1 LTHNGTPY
9 SYKKLK
15 EILSPIETDI
25 FVIAGNHDDSD
36 NLASEFGACL
46 FDRIALDAW
55 KTIRLYF
62 ALECCSC

>member
-1 LTHNGTPY
+1 VDFH
-9 SYKKLK
+9 
-15 EILSPIETDI
+15 I

-55 KTIRLYF
+55 DIINICSLRLPNMKRK
-62 ALECCSC
+62 